1 MARIRTIKPE
11 FFTSLSIADLSP
23 LTRLTFIGLWT
34 HVDDAG
40 RCIDDARLI
49 KAAVSPLERTVAA
62 IEADLVALTNQGRV
76 IRYEGDGKRLIQ
88 VANWTE
94 HQYINRPRPSKFP
107 DAEGVNAHGGISERS
122 RTAHARKGKERKGT
136 GKGKEPE
143 VADKSADA
151 VNDRPDVARLC
162 AHLADRIESNGS
174 KRPAVTAKWRDSAR
188 LLLDKDG
195 RTEAQ
200 VVWLIDWCQADEFW
214 HSNILSMPKLRE
226 KFDQLLL
233 KARPSQQPVGRVGQH
248 MALVRQLA
256 EQEAANPP
264 LPQIGPAR

>member
-1 MARIRTIKPE
+1 VARIRTIKPE

-62 IEADLVALTNQGRV
+62 IETDLVALADQGRV
-76 IRYEGDGKRLIQ
+76 IRYQSDGKRLIQ

-107 DAEGVNAHGGISERS
+107 DLEGVNVHGGITEAS

-136 GKGKEPE
+136 GKGREQG
-143 VADKSADA
+143 VADTSDDA
-151 VNDRPDVARLC
+151 TTPDRPEFDRLC
-162 AHLADRIESNGS
+162 NRLADHIEGNGAN
-174 KRPAVTAKWRDSAR
+174 RPTITARWYDAAR
-188 LLLDKDG
+188 LLIDKDK
-195 RTEAQ
+195 RTEEQ
-200 VVWLIDWCQADEFW
+200 VAWLIDWCQADDFW
-214 HSNILSMPKLRE
+214 RSNILSMPKLRE

-233 KARPSQQPVGRVGQH
+233 KARPPRSQPTRVQEH
-248 MALVRQLA
+248 LSLVQQLA
-256 EQEAANPP
+256 AEEAGT
-264 LPQIGPAR
+264 LQIGGGR

>member
-49 KAAVSPLERTVAA
+49 KAAVSPLERTVSA
-62 IEADLVALTNQGRV
+62 IEADLVALADQGRV

-107 DAEGVNAHGGISERS
+107 DVEGVNPHGGITEAS
-122 RTAHARKGKERKGT
+122 RTAHARKGKEGNRE
-136 GKGKEPE
+136 GKGRESG
-143 VADKSADA
+143 VADKSADVA
-151 VNDRPDVARLC
+151 NDRPDVDRLC
-162 AHLADRIESNGS
+162 TLLADRIEANGAN
-174 KRPAVTAKWRDSAR
+174 RPTITSGWRTSAR
-188 LLLDKDG
+188 LLIDKDK
-195 RTEAQ
+195 RTEEQ
-200 VVWLIDWCQADEFW
+200 VAWLIDWCQADDFW
-214 HSNILSMPKLRE
+214 SSNILSMPKLRE

-233 KARPSQQPVGRVGQH
+233 KARPSKQQHQGRASQW
-248 MALVRQLA
+248 LQLA
-256 EQEAANPP
+256 ADLGDDNPP
-264 LPQIGPAR
+264 ANVREIGPRR